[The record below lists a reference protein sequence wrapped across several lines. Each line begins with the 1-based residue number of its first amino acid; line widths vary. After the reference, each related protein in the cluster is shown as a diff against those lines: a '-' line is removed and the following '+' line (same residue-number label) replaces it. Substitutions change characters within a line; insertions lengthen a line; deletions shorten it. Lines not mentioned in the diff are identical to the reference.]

1 MLNSLLWNKNIV
13 SKPKHGAETWIIG
26 KDKANTFFARKM
38 IFGGKQQGN
47 QERVKL
53 KYLEN
58 SRNYCKK
65 QH

>member
-53 KYLEN
+53 N
-58 SRNYCKK
+58 T
-65 QH
+65 